1 MAPVLA
7 VWIAL
12 VSGCST
18 VTVPGPSAPRE
29 APPPLK
35 VDTSPAPAPAPAVR
49 PAPPVAP
56 RAPTP
61 VARPAAPAPEV
72 VPRIERIASGHPN
85 QPYTARGESYDPHD
99 ADVPLREVGLASWYG
114 RPFHGR
120 RTSNGER
127 YDMYRLT
134 AAHKTMPLPSYARV
148 RNLDN
153 GREIVVRVND
163 RGPFVYQGRI
173 IDLSYAAAR
182 KLGFSGLARVEI
194 ERITHDD
201 IRTGAWRQPLA
212 ARSLTR
218 GRSSGRAEQQAL
230 ADTAPA
236 TVR

>member
-1 MAPVLA
+1 
-7 VWIAL
+7 
-12 VSGCST
+12 
-18 VTVPGPSAPRE
+18 
-29 APPPLK
+29 
-35 VDTSPAPAPAPAVR
+35 
-49 PAPPVAP
+49 
-56 RAPTP
+56 
-61 VARPAAPAPEV
+61 V

-85 QPYTARGESYDPHD
+85 QPYTARGESHDPHD
-99 ADVPLREVGLASWYG
+99 ADVPMREVGLASWYG

-127 YDMYRLT
+127 YDMHRLS

-163 RGPFVYQGRI
+163 RGPFVYQGRV

-212 ARSLTR
+212 TRSLTR
-218 GRSSGRAEQQAL
+218 GRSIGRTEQQAL
-230 ADTAPA
+230 ADTAP
-236 TVR
+236 TTMR

>member
-1 MAPVLA
+1 VAPALA
-7 VWIAL
+7 ALIAL

-29 APPPLK
+29 TPPPPK
-35 VDTSPAPAPAPAVR
+35 VETFPAPAPAVR
-49 PAPPVAP
+49 PAPPAAP
-56 RAPTP
+56 RAPTT
-61 VARPAAPAPEV
+61 VARPPAPAPEV

-99 ADVPLREVGLASWYG
+99 ADVPMREVGLASWYG
-114 RPFHGR
+114 RPFQGR

-127 YDMYRLT
+127 YDMHRLT

-163 RGPFVYQGRI
+163 RGPFVYQGRV

-212 ARSLTR
+212 LRGFTR
-218 GRSSGRAEQQAL
+218 GRSAGRAEQQAL
-230 ADTAPA
+230 ADTAPT